1 MRKAAARR
9 TLLETLEA
17 FELASDIDP
26 FLLRS
31 LTSSHSE
38 SAEATE
44 LGGRAG
50 GGMGRGASDSVEAS
64 ILAVR
69 SARASSLSS
78 APPTDDGAMSAHF
91 VLTSREEPVELFEL
105 VVSESL

>member
-1 MRKAAARR
+1 MRKNAARR

-17 FELASDIDP
+17 FELASDIAP

-31 LTSSHSE
+31 LTSSHE

-50 GGMGRGASDSVEAS
+50 GGMGGGASDSDEAL
-64 ILAVR
+64 IFAVR

-78 APPTDDGAMSAHF
+78 APPTDDAAMSPHF
-91 VLTSREEPVELFEL
+91 VSAFREEPVELFEL

>member
-1 MRKAAARR
+1 MEKAAARI
-9 TLLETLEA
+9 TLVETPEA
-17 FELASDIDP
+17 FELASDIAP

-31 LTSSHSE
+31 FGTSSHSE
-38 SAEATE
+38 STEATE

-50 GGMGRGASDSVEAS
+50 GGMGGGASDRVEAS

-69 SARASSLSS
+69 SAKASSSS
-78 APPTDDGAMSAHF
+78 TPPTDDRSPHF
-91 VLTSREEPVELFEL
+91 VLVSRDELVELFEL